1 MIPALK
7 TAASGMQA
15 QQMNIDTIA
24 NNLANVNTV
33 GYRKSRAEFADLLYQ
48 NLRAAGSQSSP
59 STRVPAGIQ
68 LGLGVRLTA
77 VQKLFHQGS
86 IRPTQNTFDMAV
98 QGNGFFQVL
107 LPDGQ
112 FAYTRAGNFTANE
125 SGQLVTPDGY
135 PLQPQISIPAEA
147 EAVTIEQ
154 DGTISVLQQGQTNS
168 LGNIQLAT
176 FINPAGLQ
184 ARGSNLFSETT
195 ASGAANL
202 GTPGQNQFGTILQGY
217 QESSNVNLVEEMV
230 DMILAQRS
238 YEVNSKSIKTADAM
252 LSTATN
258 MVR

>member
-1 MIPALK
+1 
-7 TAASGMQA
+7 MQA

-33 GYRKSRAEFADLLYQ
+33 GFRKSRAEFADLLYQ
-48 NLRAAGSQSSP
+48 TIRAPGSQSSP

-77 VQKLFHQGS
+77 IQKLYHQGS
-86 IRPTQNTFDMAV
+86 LRPTGNTLDLAI

-125 SGQLVTPDGY
+125 NGQLVTPDGY
-135 PLQPQISIPAEA
+135 LLQPQITIPQEA

-154 DGTISVLQQGQTNS
+154 DGTVSVLQQGQTTT
-168 LGNIQLAT
+168 LGNVQLAT

-184 ARGSNLFSETT
+184 ARGSNLFTETI

-230 DMILAQRS
+230 DMILAQRA
-238 YEVNSKSIKTADAM
+238 YEVNSRSIRTADSM
-252 LSTATN
+252 LNTATN
-258 MVR
+258 MAR

>member
-1 MIPALK
+1 MIPALR
-7 TAASGMQA
+7 TAASGMQT

-24 NNLANVNTV
+24 NNLANVNTI
-33 GYRKSRAEFADLLYQ
+33 GFRKSRAEFADLLYQ
-48 NLRAAGSQSSP
+48 NLRAPGAQSSP

-77 VQKLFHQGS
+77 VQKIFQQGS
-86 IRPTQNTFDMAV
+86 LKTTQNPFDIAI

-112 FAYTRAGNFTANE
+112 FGYTRAGNFTANE
-125 SGQLVTPDGY
+125 NGQLVTPDGFL
-135 PLQPQISIPAEA
+135 LQPQITIPSEA

-154 DGTISVLQQGQTNS
+154 DGTVSVLQQGQTNV

-184 ARGSNLFSETT
+184 ARGSNIFTETI

-202 GTPGQNQFGTILQGY
+202 GTPTTSQFGSLLQGY

-230 DMILAQRS
+230 DMILAQRA
-238 YEVNSKSIKTADAM
+238 YEVNSRSIRTADTL
-252 LSTATN
+252 LSTVTN
-258 MVR
+258 LAR